1 MRVRLV
7 PRAARGAVLV
17 AAVTTVA
24 AGGFATPA
32 MAATSTISVTTDTT
46 APEQAVPVDL
56 TFSGTNNLAGSA
68 EVEAVAR
75 PAGGLACQ
83 SSYQDDLSAVGTE
96 DTPIFGPGAETVP
109 AGQAYQVSSSYK
121 PSTPG
126 SYQVCAWLAQ
136 TVNGT
141 DQAVAGPAA
150 VSFTARGPEV
160 TQLTVAV
167 PKDLMPGI
175 TFQVG
180 YTTQTDQQLSLFSVL
195 KKTGGLPCAA
205 SYELEA
211 QQSQQE
217 TTLLGVGSPLVFG
230 GPTTSTVTTQ
240 QPTGTYL
247 ICTWVEGPNGQEVD
261 GSLITPVT
269 VGTPAPPIAPKPGL
283 ALTKVTASRRHG
295 LSVTGAATAG
305 FTGRVL
311 VTAACGSSR
320 TKHTANAKGRRF
332 SASLGLPSGCRTART
347 LKLSV
352 SWAGSSAWS
361 KESVTR
367 SVVIGR

>member
-1 MRVRLV
+1 MRVRLM
-7 PRAARGAVLV
+7 PRAARGAMLV
-17 AAVTTVA
+17 AALATVA

-32 MAATSTISVTTDTT
+32 MAATSTISAANDTT

-68 EVEAVAR
+68 EVEAVVR

-96 DTPIFGPGAETVP
+96 DTPIFGPGAQTVP
-109 AGQAYQVSSSYK
+109 AGQAYQVPASYK

-136 TVNGT
+136 NVNGT
-141 DQAVAGPAA
+141 DQAVAGPAT
-150 VSFTARGPEV
+150 VSFSARGPQV

-175 TFQVG
+175 VFQVS
-180 YTTQTDQQLSLFSVL
+180 YTTQTDQSLTLFSVL

-205 SYELEA
+205 SYELET

-217 TTLLGVGSPLVFG
+217 TTLLGAGSPLVFG
-230 GPTTSTVTTQ
+230 GPTTSTVTTK

-261 GSLITPVT
+261 GSAITPIT
-269 VGTPAPPIAPKPGL
+269 VGTPAPPAAPKPAL
-283 ALTKVTASRRHG
+283 ALTKVKASRRHG
-295 LSVTGAATAG
+295 VSVTGAAASG

-320 TKHTANAKGRRF
+320 TKHTSTAKGRRF
-332 SASLGLPSGCRTART
+332 SASLGLPSGCRRART
-347 LKLSV
+347 VKLTV
-352 SWAGSSAWS
+352 TWAGSSAWS
-361 KESVTR
+361 KQSATK
-367 SVVIGR
+367 SAVIGK